1 VTTAD
6 EAQSISVID
15 TFPQLAEAEVA
26 PSDSA
31 NAAVAVNILSFICVS
46 LLSFFLHRPVSRP
59 CDPRSGFG
67 SRVLGLCILSSM
79 NLTKAVEH
87 SRARHPSTNLRH
99 CSSIRDKPSCRS
111 AHSFSFA
118 AIFFGQNNWRAQQ
131 KISTQPG
138 RQAAIILPWQHR
150 TAEVFAIDFHGI
162 WH

>member
-79 NLTKAVEH
+79 NLTKAVEIAERDIQAQICGIVRVFVTNPVVDRRIASALPRFSLVKTIGARNKR
-87 SRARHPSTNLRH
+87 SRHNRAA
-99 CSSIRDKPSCRS
+99 KP
-111 AHSFSFA
+111 
-118 AIFFGQNNWRAQQ
+118 Q
-131 KISTQPG
+131 
-138 RQAAIILPWQHR
+138 
-150 TAEVFAIDFHGI
+150 
-162 WH
+162 